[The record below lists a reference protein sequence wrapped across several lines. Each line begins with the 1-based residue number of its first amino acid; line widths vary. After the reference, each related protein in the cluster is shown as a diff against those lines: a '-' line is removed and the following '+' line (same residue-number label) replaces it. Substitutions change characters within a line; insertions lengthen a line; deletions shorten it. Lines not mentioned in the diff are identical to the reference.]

1 MTHKASD
8 ANNQKNADSKRLS
21 VSSLISKVTHWKR
34 KRLSWRSI
42 AAVFLVLSAIAS
54 GFATYAALNETPP
67 FGRDTGSVIW
77 LMNIDLIILLL
88 LASLIARR
96 IVMLWSGRKRGLAG
110 SHLHVRLV
118 YVFSIL
124 AAAPVIIMT
133 VFSAFF
139 FHFGVQAW
147 FSQRVQTAI
156 NESQAVAQS
165 YLEEHKQVIR
175 ADTLAMADDLNRQ
188 ADILLLNPRAF
199 DTIMDTQS
207 SLRNLSEALVFDE
220 KGKIIARAG
229 LTFALELE
237 KVPPY
242 ALHQA
247 DESGD
252 VVLMTTQSKDRVRA
266 LVKLHNFENTY
277 LFVGRMVDPQVL
289 KHLRSTE
296 EATQDYNDLQSK
308 YGDLQVT
315 VTLLFVV
322 VGLLLLFAAIWSGLI
337 LARQLVTPISHLIFA
352 ADRVR
357 AGDLTAHVNEDED
370 MEEFEFLAKSF
381 NRMTRQI
388 QQQRNELIEANRQID
403 SRRRLTESV
412 LSGVSSGV
420 LGVDKDGTI
429 NLANASAAS
438 LLEQD
443 VAAITGQPLT
453 KVLPELEETLEKAGG
468 RAGKI
473 TQTEIEVVSAS
484 KTKHTFLF
492 RISTEKTGMIVT
504 FDDIT
509 ELVSAQRKAAWSDV
523 ARRIAHE
530 IKNPLTPIQL
540 SAERLRKKYMNQ
552 IQTDQETFARCTE
565 TIIRH
570 VGDIGRMVDEF
581 SAFARM
587 PEPVLRDE
595 SLLELTKDS
604 LILSQQAHR
613 EITFKL
619 NEPTPQI
626 NYKASIDAQQVRQAL
641 TNLIRNAVDSVHSQ
655 FKNETGGKIDILIAA
670 HGKDELFIAVTDNG
684 QGFPEGE
691 NPATLTEPYVTHKR
705 KGTGLGL
712 AIVKKIMEDHG
723 GQIIL
728 GTPSWLK
735 DNNNWQDLGG
745 ACVVLL
751 FPAKTERHPITDSE
765 IKTPTKSNPRKV
777 A

>member
-1 MTHKASD
+1 
-8 ANNQKNADSKRLS
+8 
-21 VSSLISKVTHWKR
+21 
-34 KRLSWRSI
+34 
-42 AAVFLVLSAIAS
+42 
-54 GFATYAALNETPP
+54 
-67 FGRDTGSVIW
+67 
-77 LMNIDLIILLL
+77 MNIDLIILLL

-322 VGLLLLFAAIWSGLI
+322 VGLLLAMLVGGVFGDRALAWSALYGAAVVVLPGALMARGMTSPLGRASPGAGAVSFVLWELVKIAVAVGMLM
-337 LARQLVTPISHLIFA
+337 LAPRLV
-352 ADRVR
+352 
-357 AGDLTAHVNEDED
+357 
-370 MEEFEFLAKSF
+370 
-381 NRMTRQI
+381 
-388 QQQRNELIEANRQID
+388 
-403 SRRRLTESV
+403 
-412 LSGVSSGV
+412 
-420 LGVDKDGTI
+420 
-429 NLANASAAS
+429 
-438 LLEQD
+438 
-443 VAAITGQPLT
+443 QPLSWPALLAGLVVCM
-453 KVLPELEETLEKAGG
+453 KVYWIALLWRG
-468 RAGKI
+468 R
-473 TQTEIEVVSAS
+473 
-484 KTKHTFLF
+484 
-492 RISTEKTGMIVT
+492 
-504 FDDIT
+504 
-509 ELVSAQRKAAWSDV
+509 
-523 ARRIAHE
+523 
-530 IKNPLTPIQL
+530 
-540 SAERLRKKYMNQ
+540 
-552 IQTDQETFARCTE
+552 
-565 TIIRH
+565 
-570 VGDIGRMVDEF
+570 
-581 SAFARM
+581 
-587 PEPVLRDE
+587 
-595 SLLELTKDS
+595 
-604 LILSQQAHR
+604 
-613 EITFKL
+613 
-619 NEPTPQI
+619 
-626 NYKASIDAQQVRQAL
+626 
-641 TNLIRNAVDSVHSQ
+641 
-655 FKNETGGKIDILIAA
+655 
-670 HGKDELFIAVTDNG
+670 
-684 QGFPEGE
+684 
-691 NPATLTEPYVTHKR
+691 
-705 KGTGLGL
+705 
-712 AIVKKIMEDHG
+712 
-723 GQIIL
+723 
-728 GTPSWLK
+728 
-735 DNNNWQDLGG
+735 
-745 ACVVLL
+745 
-751 FPAKTERHPITDSE
+751 
-765 IKTPTKSNPRKV
+765 
-777 A
+777 